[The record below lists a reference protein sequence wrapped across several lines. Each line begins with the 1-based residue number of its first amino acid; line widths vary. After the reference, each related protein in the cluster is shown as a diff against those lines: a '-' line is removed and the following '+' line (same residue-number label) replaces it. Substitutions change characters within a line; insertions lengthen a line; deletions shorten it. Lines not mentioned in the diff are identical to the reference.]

1 MKTSTARLNFG
12 PLCINKG
19 IRMGKSSKDL
29 KNYAEQING
38 LLLIKATRSG
48 SAESTDALA
57 RRIFPGLD
65 EMAYAMICAEVE
77 QLFDGS
83 FAYVAERSESQELLA
98 EVKDAFPAVYECVAQ
113 ALIERAKN
121 LLNQ

>member
-1 MKTSTARLNFG
+1 
-12 PLCINKG
+12 
-19 IRMGKSSKDL
+19 MGQNAKDL

-57 RRIFPGLD
+57 RRIFPGLE

-98 EVKDAFPAVYECVAQ
+98 EVKGAFPAVYESVLQ
-113 ALIERAKN
+113 VLIERAKD
-121 LLNQ
+121 LLKEQSH